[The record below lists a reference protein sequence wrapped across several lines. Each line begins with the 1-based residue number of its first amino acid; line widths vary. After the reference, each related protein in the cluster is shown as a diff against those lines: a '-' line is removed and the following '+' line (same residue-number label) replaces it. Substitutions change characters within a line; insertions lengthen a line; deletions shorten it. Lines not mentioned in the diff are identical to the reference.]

1 MNRKTHSTKIRNTN
15 KRVLKFVVNSATIL
29 VRKVAG
35 FVMQALKQFWQN
47 WQWALA
53 LVALLYGI
61 FLFYYQSTTST
72 PARLNKCEEFIS
84 QSQKT
89 HEEILV
95 RLSND
100 EMKFDTTTARI
111 ETSLEAISTDLQF
124 IKHELIKKAM

>member
-1 MNRKTHSTKIRNTN
+1 MNTIATKCY
-15 KRVLKFVVNSATIL
+15 KVLKFIVSSAIIQ

-35 FVMQALKQFWQN
+35 LIMQGLKQFWNN
-47 WQWALA
+47 WQWVLA

-72 PARLNKCEEFIS
+72 PARLNKCEEFMS
-84 QSQKT
+84 QSKKT

>member
-1 MNRKTHSTKIRNTN
+1 MNITATKCY
-15 KRVLKFVVNSATIL
+15 KVLKFIVSSAIIL
-29 VRKVAG
+29 NRKVAG
-35 FVMQALKQFWQN
+35 LIMQGLKQFWQN
-47 WQWALA
+47 WQWVLA
-53 LVALLYGI
+53 LVALLYSI

-72 PARLNKCEEFIS
+72 PARLNKCEEFMS
-84 QSQKT
+84 QSKKT

>member
-1 MNRKTHSTKIRNTN
+1 MNITATKCY
-15 KRVLKFVVNSATIL
+15 KVLKFIVSSAIIL
-29 VRKVAG
+29 NRKVAG
-35 FVMQALKQFWQN
+35 LIMQGLKQFWNN
-47 WQWALA
+47 WQWVLA

-72 PARLNKCEEFIS
+72 PARLNKCEEFMAKS
-84 QSQKT
+84 MKT
-89 HEEILV
+89 HEEIFV

>member
-1 MNRKTHSTKIRNTN
+1 MNITATKCY
-15 KRVLKFVVNSATIL
+15 KVLKFIVSSAIIQ

-35 FVMQALKQFWQN
+35 LIMQGLKQFWQN
-47 WQWALA
+47 WQWVLA

-72 PARLNKCEEFIS
+72 PTRLDKCEEFIV
-84 QSQKT
+84 QSKKT
-89 HEEILV
+89 HEEIIV

>member
-1 MNRKTHSTKIRNTN
+1 MNTIATKCY
-15 KRVLKFVVNSATIL
+15 KVLKFIVSSAIIL
-29 VRKVAG
+29 SRKVAG
-35 FVMQALKQFWQN
+35 LIMQGLKQFWQN
-47 WQWALA
+47 WQWVLA

-72 PARLNKCEEFIS
+72 PARLNKCEEFMS
-84 QSQKT
+84 QSKKT

>member
-1 MNRKTHSTKIRNTN
+1 MNTIATKCY
-15 KRVLKFVVNSATIL
+15 KVLKFIVSSAIIL
-29 VRKVAG
+29 SRKVAG
-35 FVMQALKQFWQN
+35 LIMQGLKQFWQN

-53 LVALLYGI
+53 LIALLYGI

-72 PARLNKCEEFIS
+72 PARLNKCEEFMS
-84 QSQKT
+84 QSKKT

>member
-1 MNRKTHSTKIRNTN
+1 MKNT
-15 KRVLKFVVNSATIL
+15 LLLFVIPAIIL
-29 VRKVAG
+29 YRKVAG
-35 FVMQALKQFWQN
+35 LIMQGLKKFWNN
-47 WQWALA
+47 WQWVLA

-72 PARLNKCEEFIS
+72 PTRLDKCEEFMA
-84 QSQKT
+84 QSKKT
-89 HEEILV
+89 HEEIIS
-95 RLSND
+95 RLFND